1 MRRSVAALLMA
12 LTLSATPATAISG
25 GGSEPAHMQYRSFVS
40 EFNVGVLCRSSESAL
55 SVDGQMAVGAPAR
68 ILVMPFENVTREG
81 RFFWLTEAA
90 AVLLTD
96 DLNALGAG
104 AITRTERQ
112 QAFERLQV
120 PPASVL
126 TDATMIRIGQLVGAS
141 QVVVGSLQMDD
152 DAVVLRARSIDLDT
166 GRVRAD
172 VNERGPLPDLFPIFE
187 RIARRMAPPSATS
200 SADIE
205 RQHPPVTVF
214 EAFIKGLLAETPATA
229 ISYLRAALAGQPSFD
244 RARLALW
251 DVYAEQGDHA
261 QALASVVSVADESP
275 WVRRARFLAGLS
287 QLNLRKYDDAFAT
300 FKALADAD
308 PSPALLNNLGV
319 IQLRRGG
326 TPQAGQPQYFF
337 NKAADADP
345 DEEDF
350 LFNLGYAYWLDRDA
364 PAAIFW
370 LRDAVRHNPADADA
384 HFVLAAALS
393 SGSSTAAEATRERE
407 LARRLSEAYAPS
419 KRPGGDA
426 VPKGLE
432 RIKHEVELP
441 HARQV
446 GARLAGSEQRSTDE
460 LARFYL
466 ERGQRLYHD
475 ENDRDAMV
483 ELNRAIYLSPY
494 LADAHLLLGRSL
506 LRTGRVHEAI
516 DAFKIALWSA
526 ETASAHAALGE
537 AYRQTKNSEAARA
550 EAERALA
557 LDPASADAKQL
568 LARLEG
574 R

>member
-1 MRRSVAALLMA
+1 MRGQTAGSPMPQSPSPQAAA
-12 LTLSATPATAISG
+12 
-25 GGSEPAHMQYRSFVS
+25 
-40 EFNVGVLCRSSESAL
+40 
-55 SVDGQMAVGAPAR
+55 AR
-68 ILVMPFENVTREG
+68 ILVLPFENVTREG

-126 TDATMIRIGQLVGAS
+126 TDATMIRIGQLVGAA
-141 QVVVGSLQMDD
+141 QVVVGSLQMEN

-172 VNERGPLPDLFPIFE
+172 VTERGALPELFPIFE
-187 RIARRMAPPSATS
+187 RIARRMAPPSAAS
-200 SADIE
+200 SDDIE
-205 RQHPPVTVF
+205 KQHPPVTVF

-261 QALASVVSVADESP
+261 QALASVTSVADDSP
-275 WVRRARFLAGLS
+275 WFRRAQFLAGLS
-287 QLNLRKYDDAFAT
+287 QLNLKKYDEAFAT
-300 FKALADAD
+300 FKALSDADA
-308 PSPALLNNLGV
+308 SPALLNNLGV

-326 TPQAGQPQYFF
+326 APRGEQPQYFF

-350 LFNLGYAYWLDRDA
+350 LFNLGYAYWLDRDP

-370 LRDAVRHNPADADA
+370 LREAVRRNPADADA

-393 SGSSTAAEATRERE
+393 AGSSTAEATRERE

-426 VPKGLE
+426 VPRGLE

-466 ERGQRLYHD
+466 ERGQRLYQD

-526 ETASAHAALGE
+526 ETATAHAALGE
-537 AYRQTKNSEAARA
+537 AYRQSRNGDAARA

-557 LDPASADAKQL
+557 LDPASADARQL
-568 LARLEG
+568 LARLDG